1 MRAILLGF
9 LLLPALYAQTEAE
22 ATFWRTLNDGRD
34 SGLMLFRYLRGK
46 AGEALERRAERV
58 RNTRDW
64 DAYRRE
70 FREKLLTSLGGPFP
84 AKAPLNASVV
94 ATLQRDGYRIEK
106 VIFESHPKFFVTA
119 NLYLPATGNG
129 PFPAILFPLGHETG
143 AKAHGAWQMVL
154 ANLARRGFVLLAWD
168 PVGQGE
174 RVQLYD
180 EDFKASKLVQ
190 STTEHTIQGLQALLV
205 GDAMARYTIWD
216 GIRALD
222 YLLSRPEVD
231 KTRVGIT
238 GNSGGGTHTSYIGSL
253 EDRIHVAAPSCY
265 ITSWGHLLDTI
276 GPQDAEQVFPGWLA
290 AGYDHPD
297 FIYAFSPKP
306 FLMLSAIRDFF
317 SIEGARSTYAEASRV
332 YDSLGVA
339 AKFGKFEADD
349 GHGYTQPRREAA
361 YRWFTKW
368 LKGAEDMTPESPVQL
383 LSETEANCTPT
394 GQLATSLKGHTV
406 HSLNLARWRELRK
419 PGSLDDV
426 KRLTG
431 FQARLDGVK
440 ARSYGTLAVAP
451 GIVAE
456 KYLLEPEKGIVLPA
470 LLYRGEGAAKK
481 EAVILAHGRG
491 KVAVRAEALALAK
504 SGKVVLAVD
513 LRGMGETS
521 NGHRER
527 SGDWSRYLGD
537 YESAQI
543 AFLLN
548 KPLVGMRA
556 EDVSAAVTFLAGRA
570 DVDAAKIRVHAFE
583 GAAVPALHAM
593 AMDTR
598 IVALTVER
606 MVQSY
611 ESIIRGRIHRGQ
623 TENIVVGALRHYDL
637 PDLIN
642 WSSPRKVTGVEPLN
656 PLGQPVTP

>member
-1 MRAILLGF
+1 
-9 LLLPALYAQTEAE
+9 
-22 ATFWRTLNDGRD
+22 
-34 SGLMLFRYLRGK
+34 
-46 AGEALERRAERV
+46 
-58 RNTRDW
+58 
-64 DAYRRE
+64 
-70 FREKLLTSLGGPFP
+70 
-84 AKAPLNASVV
+84 
-94 ATLQRDGYRIEK
+94 
-106 VIFESHPKFFVTA
+106 
-119 NLYLPATGNG
+119 
-129 PFPAILFPLGHETG
+129 
-143 AKAHGAWQMVL
+143 
-154 ANLARRGFVLLAWD
+154 
-168 PVGQGE
+168 
-174 RVQLYD
+174 
-180 EDFKASKLVQ
+180 
-190 STTEHTIQGLQALLV
+190 
-205 GDAMARYTIWD
+205 
-216 GIRALD
+216 
-222 YLLSRPEVD
+222 
-231 KTRVGIT
+231 
-238 GNSGGGTHTSYIGSL
+238 
-253 EDRIHVAAPSCY
+253 
-265 ITSWGHLLDTI
+265 
-276 GPQDAEQVFPGWLA
+276 A

-317 SIEGARSTYAEASRV
+317 SIEGARATYSEASRV

-368 LKGAEDMTPESPVQL
+368 LKGAEDITPESPVRL

-394 GQLATSLKGHTV
+394 GQIATSLKGHTV
-406 HSLNLARWRELRK
+406 HSLNLARWKELRK
-419 PGSLDDV
+419 PGSLEDV

-456 KYLLEPEKGIVLPA
+456 KYLIEPEKGIVLPA
-470 LLYRGEGAAKK
+470 LLYRGEGGSKK
-481 EAVILAHGRG
+481 DAVILAHGRG

-504 SGKVVLAVD
+504 AGKVVLAVD

-583 GAAVPALHAM
+583 MAAVPALHAM

-598 IVALTVER
+598 IAALTVER

-642 WSSPRKVTGVEPLN
+642 WSSPRKVTVVDPLN
-656 PLGQPVTP
+656 PLGQLVTP